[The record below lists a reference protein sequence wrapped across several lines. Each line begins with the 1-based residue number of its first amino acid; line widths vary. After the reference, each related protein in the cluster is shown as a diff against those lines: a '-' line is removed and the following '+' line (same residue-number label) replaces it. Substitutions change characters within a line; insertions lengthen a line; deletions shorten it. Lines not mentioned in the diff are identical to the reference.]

1 MKNQKFIIV
10 QDVDTANKLILNGFQ
25 LVSTANDIY
34 TFMNVI
40 PQHFNFSEIDIKKLV
55 YTDRL
60 VF

>member
-1 MKNQKFIIV
+1 MKNRKFIIV
-10 QDVDTANKLILNGFQ
+10 QDADTAHKLMLNGFQ
-25 LVSTANDIY
+25 MVSQVNDIY

-40 PQHFNFSEIDIKKLV
+40 PQHFNFAEIDIKKLV